1 MKAKILNFKKAT
13 KLESNPSMMVSQRTD
28 VSHIIVSG
36 LKVTSEE
43 QLLDHSTSTP
53 NNATDKK
60 HMHTGEL
67 RSRDNPMP

>member
-1 MKAKILNFKKAT
+1 
-13 KLESNPSMMVSQRTD
+13 MMVSQRTN

-36 LKVTSEE
+36 LKVTSKE